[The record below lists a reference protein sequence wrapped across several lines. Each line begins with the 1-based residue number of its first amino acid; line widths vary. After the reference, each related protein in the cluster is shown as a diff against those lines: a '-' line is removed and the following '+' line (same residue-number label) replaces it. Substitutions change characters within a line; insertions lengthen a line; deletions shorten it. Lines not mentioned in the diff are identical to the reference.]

1 MFKSILVVCIGNI
14 CRSPMAEAL
23 LRSRAPEGVVLSS
36 AGIGA
41 LVGKPA
47 DPNALKLMEERGIDI
62 SEHRGRQLTPQIIQD
77 ADLILVME
85 KGHQDAVHSIS
96 PTARGK
102 VHIICKWDDI
112 DVPDPYRKSPEYFE
126 HILEMIEKG
135 VDQWS
140 SKLWG

>member
-1 MFKSILVVCIGNI
+1 MG
-14 CRSPMAEAL
+14 EAL
-23 LRSRAPEGVVLSS
+23 LRLRAPKGVAVSS
-36 AGIGA
+36 AGVGA
-41 LVGKPA
+41 LVGHPA
-47 DPNALKLMEERGIDI
+47 DSNAINLMQERGIDI
-62 SEHRGRQLTPQIIQD
+62 SGHRGRQLTPELIQD

-85 KGHQDAVHSIS
+85 KGHQDAVYSIS

-102 VHIICKWDDI
+102 VHTICKWDGI

-126 HILEMIEKG
+126 NALSLIEKG

>member
-1 MFKSILVVCIGNI
+1 
-14 CRSPMAEAL
+14 MAEAL

-102 VHIICKWDDI
+102 VHTICKWDDI